1 MSSFFTLPASQRK
14 RKRDDRVAA
23 PGSKK
28 RGIAAKG
35 NARED
40 VSRRRQERDDDE
52 SISGSDLEDA
62 DAEDVSQSGLSDDA
76 TSEDSDEGETA
87 AERRLKLAERYL
99 ENIREEVDEAG
110 FDAAE
115 IDRDLIA
122 ERLKE
127 DVDEAKGRIFRK
139 IASQLNFSGASHSFF
154 RADTQTTTSV
164 AIHPPFAYTV
174 SKDRTLI
181 KWELITPKGSQNTKN
196 NSERKRPDH
205 PGKKKPI
212 KLKFVKGLKK
222 IRGSKDPQGHTGNIL
237 ALAVSPS
244 GKYLAT
250 GGEDKKLIIWDAETL
265 TPMKTFTQHRDTVSS
280 LSFTR
285 HISSHSSGEQLFSG
299 SFDRTIKT
307 WSLSSGGHAYVETL
321 FGHQDHVSSVASMMT
336 DQCVSVGARD
346 RTARLWK
353 VIDETQLV
361 FRGES
366 SKKEQYQNNTID
378 CVAVIPPTHFVTGSD
393 SGSLSLWS
401 IHKKKPLHTIQLAHG
416 VDPIPPPEKVSS
428 ETNPETAAH
437 NTRFLRPM
445 PRWITALTT
454 VPGTDVV
461 LSGSWDGWIRAWKVS
476 DDKKTLISLG
486 PLGSTRTP
494 QPKHTFFKNGDV
506 EQQQQQQQQQQPTS
520 NMEIDQKP
528 EEEMESLPLLKG
540 VVNSIAVF
548 ERRPEANKSGTIT
561 TKSKKKKSS
570 SKLAAAA
577 QSEKAPIRGLC
588 VVAALGKEHRF
599 SRFNCFANNH
609 YKGPSTE
616 GRNGAVVF
624 EVPFFDNVDHE
635 QIELE
640 AAETAE

>member
-1 MSSFFTLPASQRK
+1 MTT
-14 RKRDDRVAA
+14 
-23 PGSKK
+23 
-28 RGIAAKG
+28 
-35 NARED
+35 
-40 VSRRRQERDDDE
+40 
-52 SISGSDLEDA
+52 
-62 DAEDVSQSGLSDDA
+62 QSNYFLQ
-76 TSEDSDEGETA
+76 
-87 AERRLKLAERYL
+87 
-99 ENIREEVDEAG
+99 
-110 FDAAE
+110 
-115 IDRDLIA
+115 
-122 ERLKE
+122 
-127 DVDEAKGRIFRK
+127 DEAKGRIFRK
-139 IASQLNFSGASHSFF
+139 IASQLNFSSASHSFF
-154 RADTQTTTSV
+154 RADTQTTTAV

-181 KWELITPKGSQNTKN
+181 KWELISPKAQSKTQNDA
-196 NSERKRPDH
+196 ERKRPAH

-212 KLKFVKGLKK
+212 QLKFVKGLKK
-222 IRGSKDPQGHTGNIL
+222 VRGSKEPQGHTGNIL

-244 GKYLAT
+244 GRYLAT

-265 TPMKTFTQHRDTVSS
+265 TPMKTFTQHRDSVAS

-307 WSLSSGGHAYVETL
+307 WSLSAGGHAYVETL
-321 FGHQDHVSSVASMMT
+321 FGHQDHVSAVASMMT

-366 SKKEQYQNNTID
+366 SKKEEYQNNAID

-416 VDPIPPPEKVSS
+416 VDPIPPPEEVSS
-428 ETNPETAAH
+428 EADPEVGAY

-445 PRWITALTT
+445 PRWITALST
-454 VPGTDVV
+454 VPGTDIV
-461 LSGSWDGWIRAWKVS
+461 LSGSWDGWIRAWRVS
-476 DDKKTLISLG
+476 DDKRTLISLG
-486 PLGSTRTP
+486 PVGSVRTTP
-494 QPKHTFFKNGDV
+494 QPKHTFFTNGDDSD
-506 EQQQQQQQQQQPTS
+506 QPQETS
-520 NMEIDQKP
+520 TTEVTEFDPKKDTKP
-528 EEEMESLPLLKG
+528 EEPLLKG

-548 ERRPEANKSGTIT
+548 ERRPETARIGAVSTSQKRNKS
-561 TKSKKKKSS
+561 SKKSS
-570 SKLAAAA
+570 ATEAELS
-577 QSEKAPIRGLC
+577 STRGLC
-588 VVAALGKEHRF
+588 IVAALGKEHRF
-599 SRFNCFANNH
+599 SRTQPFAQNH
-609 YKGPSTE
+609 YAGPSAQ

-640 AAETAE
+640 AEAAE

>member
-1 MSSFFTLPASQRK
+1 MSSFFTIPASQRK

-28 RGIAAKG
+28 RGVAAKG
-35 NARED
+35 DARED
-40 VSRRRQERDDDE
+40 ASRRRQESEDE
-52 SISGSDLEDA
+52 SISGSDLED
-62 DAEDVSQSGLSDDA
+62 DEEVSGSDLPDDA

-110 FDAAE
+110 FDATE

-139 IASQLNFSGASHSFF
+139 IASQLNFSNASHSFF
-154 RADTQTTTSV
+154 RADTQTTTAV

-181 KWELITPKGSQNTKN
+181 KWELISPKMPQTTQNNT
-196 NSERKRPDH
+196 ERKRPDH

-212 KLKFVKGLKK
+212 QLKFVKGLKK
-222 IRGSKDPQGHTGNIL
+222 VRGSKEPQGHTGTIL
-237 ALAVSPS
+237 TLAVSPS
-244 GKYLAT
+244 GRYLAT

-265 TPMKTFTQHRDTVSS
+265 APMKTFTQHRDSISS

-307 WSLSSGGHAYVETL
+307 WSLSAGGHAYVETL

-366 SKKEQYQNNTID
+366 SKKEEYQNNVID
-378 CVAVIPPTHFVTGSD
+378 CVAVVPPTHFVTGSD

-428 ETNPETAAH
+428 EADPETAAR
-437 NTRFLRPM
+437 NIRFLRPM
-445 PRWITALTT
+445 PRWITALAT
-454 VPGTDVV
+454 VPGTDIV
-461 LSGSWDGWIRAWKVS
+461 LSGSWDGWIRAWRVS
-476 DDKKTLISLG
+476 DDKRTLISLG
-486 PLGSTRTP
+486 PVGSVPATP
-494 QPKHTFFKNGDV
+494 QPKHTFFTNGDSS
-506 EQQQQQQQQQQPTS
+506 EQPETTDTMELDSQQ
-520 NMEIDQKP
+520 EQKSG
-528 EEEMESLPLLKG
+528 EPLLKG

-548 ERRPEANKSGTIT
+548 ERRPETAKIGA
-561 TKSKKKKSS
+561 TKSKKKSGQKSS
-570 SKLAAAA
+570 STEADM
-577 QSEKAPIRGLC
+577 SNTRGLC
-588 VVAALGKEHRF
+588 IVAALGKEHRY
-599 SRFNCFANNH
+599 SRAQPFAQNH
-609 YKGPSTE
+609 YEGPSAQ

-640 AAETAE
+640 AAVAE